1 MASGKL
7 LVEDKG
13 QTEAASHLSEHS
25 VRVTSLSSH
34 YHHLLAFFLTTNL
47 TGHSRLLGEETSR
60 NHQAYKERPPRHH
73 NIRELKQLRRRQL
86 HKTIDLMIKTTA
98 LHVHHAF

>member
-25 VRVTSLSSH
+25 VRVTSLSSFIS
-34 YHHLLAFFLTTNL
+34 LFFNNKFNRTQQVV
-47 TGHSRLLGEETSR
+47 R
-60 NHQAYKERPPRHH
+60 
-73 NIRELKQLRRRQL
+73 
-86 HKTIDLMIKTTA
+86 
-98 LHVHHAF
+98 